1 MIIPTV
7 TKRFCDTIHKH
18 NTSLPHFSGVA
29 LEKRSICRFLSH
41 SESSTSGAPSKW
53 HVFYCRQHFLSGNT
67 ERSSCH
73 CHRLSSALTNTR
85 EPLPG
90 LIPLLTEIDVVTCT
104 MSLLLEQLFLFIS
117 IFCYRSHVNA
127 SKGSCGRMNGLRL
140 CISHLTAFQRHF
152 LGQHA
157 PLFSKCHKKV
167 FKSTGWRAG
176 INKHRNTDIRAL
188 SDMILNTVHH
198 VSTGPLYDNSWEA
211 CKQCLFRAGDVDA
224 NRAHPEHKL
233 FLWLFSHWFMLLEHP
248 SAPFQAID
256 LTYNSSEATDSH
268 RRNPRAPQVQ
278 GCQWRPSTT
287 RHRKT

>member
-1 MIIPTV
+1 MTPFISITPHYLTFQELPWRNTASVGFSV
-7 TKRFCDTIHKH
+7 TLRAAQVGPLQSDTFC
-18 NTSLPHFSGVA
+18 
-29 LEKRSICRFLSH
+29 
-41 SESSTSGAPSKW
+41 
-53 HVFYCRQHFLSGNT
+53 YCRQHFLSGNT

-104 MSLLLEQLFLFIS
+104 MSLLLEQRFLFIS

-167 FKSTGWRAG
+167 FKSTG
-176 INKHRNTDIRAL
+176 
-188 SDMILNTVHH
+188 
-198 VSTGPLYDNSWEA
+198 
-211 CKQCLFRAGDVDA
+211 
-224 NRAHPEHKL
+224 
-233 FLWLFSHWFMLLEHP
+233 
-248 SAPFQAID
+248 
-256 LTYNSSEATDSH
+256 
-268 RRNPRAPQVQ
+268 
-278 GCQWRPSTT
+278 
-287 RHRKT
+287 